1 MISSETR
8 ICGLIGD
15 PVTHSVS
22 PVMHNAAFDFLGLD
36 YIYLPF
42 AVTKD
47 RLARAV
53 DGVRGLNIRGLNVT
67 IPHKVAVIPFLD
79 RLEPLA
85 ERIGAVNTIVN
96 DDGVLTGHNTDAAG
110 FLKALQGR
118 GIEPKGKVV
127 VLLGAG
133 GAARAIAFALAEK
146 GARLTILN
154 RKQELDW
161 AVELAGSVS
170 SFSGRK
176 VKALELNEP
185 NLKAALVPADV
196 VVNATSVGMSPNNGQ
211 SPVARELL
219 RPGLVVFDIVYSPVK
234 TRLLSEAEQAGAVTV
249 NGLDMLV
256 WQGAL
261 AFELW
266 TGAKAPV
273 EVMRKEVARAL
284 GGTPFGGA
292 VGAGER
298 KTTSVALVGFMGA
311 GKTAVGRVLAEKM
324 NKELV
329 ELDSLIVEK
338 AGKSIARIFDQE
350 GEIVFRQLEM
360 EVTREVAGRK
370 NQIIACGGGV
380 VLNKINIDRLKAEA
394 VVVYLMAS
402 PEAIQERVVAGD
414 AEVRPLL
421 GDGDKSLAIRELLAF
436 RQPFYRRAAD
446 IIIDTSRM
454 GIEAVAEQIIAG
466 LKRE

>member
-1 MISSETR
+1 MISSETK
-8 ICGLIGD
+8 ICGLIGH

-22 PVMHNAAFDFLGLD
+22 PVMHNAAFEALGLD

-47 RLARAV
+47 RLAHAV
-53 DGVRGLNIRGLNVT
+53 DGVRGMNIRGLNVT

-79 RLEPLA
+79 GLEPLA

-110 FLKALQGR
+110 FLKALLEN
-118 GIEPKGKVV
+118 GIEPGDKQV

-154 RKQELDW
+154 REQELDW

-176 VKALELNEP
+176 VRALELSEP
-185 NLKAALVPADV
+185 NLKAALAPADV
-196 VVNATSVGMSPNNGQ
+196 VVNATSVGMRPNDGQ
-211 SPVARELL
+211 SPVSRELL
-219 RPGLVVFDIVYSPVK
+219 RQGLVVFDIVYNPVK
-234 TRLLSEAEQAGAVTV
+234 TRLLSEAEQAGAITV

-273 EVMRKEVARAL
+273 GVMRDEVARAL
-284 GGTPFGGA
+284 GGISFGGA
-292 VGAGER
+292 VGAGKR
-298 KTTSVALVGFMGA
+298 KKTSVALVGFMGA

-338 AGKSIARIFDQE
+338 AGKSIADVFDQE
-350 GEIVFRQLEM
+350 GEIAFRQLEM
-360 EVTREVAGRK
+360 EVAREVAGRK
-370 NQIIACGGGV
+370 NQVVACGGGV

-394 VVVYLMAS
+394 VVIYLMAS
-402 PEAIQERVVAGD
+402 PEAIQERVAGD
-414 AEVRPLL
+414 AEARPLL
-421 GDGDKSLAIRELLAF
+421 EGGDKSLAIRELLAF
-436 RQPFYRRAAD
+436 RQPFYQRAAD
-446 IIIDTSRM
+446 IIIDTSKM
-454 GIEAVAEQIIAG
+454 GIEAVAEQIIAR

>member
-53 DGVRGLNIRGLNVT
+53 DGVRGMNIRGLNVT

-79 RLEPLA
+79 GLEPLA

-96 DDGVLTGHNTDAAG
+96 DEGVLTGHNTDAAG
-110 FLKALQGR
+110 FLKALLENA
-118 GIEPKGKVV
+118 IEPGDKQV

-196 VVNATSVGMSPNNGQ
+196 VVNATSVGMSPNDGQ
-211 SPVARELL
+211 SPVFRELL

-273 EVMRKEVARAL
+273 KVMRDEVVRAL
-284 GGTPFGGA
+284 GGISFGGV

-311 GKTAVGRVLAEKM
+311 GKTAVGRVLAEKL
-324 NKELV
+324 NKELI

-350 GEIVFRQLEM
+350 GEIAFRQLEM

-370 NQIIACGGGV
+370 NQVIACGGGV

-402 PEAIQERVVAGD
+402 PEAIQERVAGD

-446 IIIDTSRM
+446 IIIDTSKM

-466 LKRE
+466 LKKE

>member
-1 MISSETR
+1 MISSETK

-22 PVMHNAAFDFLGLD
+22 PVMHNAAFEALGLD

-42 AVTKD
+42 NVAKD
-47 RLARAV
+47 KLAQAV
-53 DGVRGLNIRGLNVT
+53 DGVGGLNIRGLNVT
-67 IPHKVAVIPFLD
+67 IPHKVAVIPFLG

-85 ERIGAVNTIVN
+85 ERIGAINTIIN
-96 DDGVLTGHNTDAAG
+96 ESGVLTGHNTDAAG
-110 FLKALQGR
+110 FLKVLQEN
-118 GIEPKGKVV
+118 GIEPRDKKV

-146 GARLTILN
+146 GTGLAILN
-154 RKQELDW
+154 RKQEMAW
-161 AVELAGSVS
+161 AVELASSVS

-176 VKALELNEP
+176 VKALELNEQ

-196 VVNATSVGMSPNNGQ
+196 VVNATSVGMSPNDGQ
-211 SPVARELL
+211 SPVSRELL
-219 RPGLVVFDIVYSPVK
+219 RQELVVFDIVYNPVK
-234 TRLLSEAEQAGAVTV
+234 TRLLSEAEQAGAITV

-256 WQGAL
+256 WQGVL

-266 TGAKAPV
+266 TGVKAPV
-273 EVMRKEVARAL
+273 KVMRDEVVRAL
-284 GGTPFGGA
+284 GGGSSGWA
-292 VGAGER
+292 AGDDKR

-311 GKTAVGRVLAEKM
+311 GKTAIGRVLAKKM
-324 NKELV
+324 SKELV
-329 ELDSLIVEK
+329 DMDSLIAEK
-338 AGKSIARIFDQE
+338 AGKSIARIFDQD
-350 GEIVFRQLEM
+350 GEVAFRQLEM
-360 EVTREVAGRK
+360 EVTRAVAGRK
-370 NQIIACGGGV
+370 NQVIACGGGV

-394 VVVYLMAS
+394 VVVYLAAS
-402 PEAIQERVVAGD
+402 PEAIQERIAAGN

-421 GDGDKSLAIRELLAF
+421 VDGVKSLAIRELLAF

-446 IIIDTSRM
+446 IIIDTSRIS
-454 GIEAVAEQIIAG
+454 IEAVAEQIIAR